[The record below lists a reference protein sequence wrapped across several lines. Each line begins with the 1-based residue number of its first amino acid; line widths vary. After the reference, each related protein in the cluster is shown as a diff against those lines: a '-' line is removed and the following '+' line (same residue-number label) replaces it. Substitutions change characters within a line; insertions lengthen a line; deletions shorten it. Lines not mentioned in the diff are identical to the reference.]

1 MHLDSFDLRIL
12 TELQRDNRLT
22 SASLSEVVHLSP
34 AACLR
39 RTERLRRAGVI
50 VADVSIVA
58 PEKVGIAVQSLVRVS
73 LETKRAL
80 DMAAFETAIAA
91 APEVQQAWYVSGG
104 FDYGLLVCARD
115 MASYE
120 AFIRRFLVDEPL
132 VRDFE
137 ANITLRRLK
146 TGTAVPVYLPDS
158 EPT

>member
-1 MHLDSFDLRIL
+1 M
-12 TELQRDNRLT
+12 
-22 SASLSEVVHLSP
+22 
-34 AACLR
+34 
-39 RTERLRRAGVI
+39 
-50 VADVSIVA
+50 
-58 PEKVGIAVQSLVRVS
+58 QSLVRVS